1 MFEKILFAN
10 CILQLAWAACLED
23 DGNPG
28 THDTTKCK
36 KGHCDVSI
44 GGQLYCSKCSVDNEH
59 LVDGTCVA
67 SATDQADTKC
77 IDPAEGKCGS
87 CKDGYF
93 MYKSGCYNSG
103 GSPGNKICT
112 SAPDGKCSTPAA
124 GYFIIPTTDAD
135 ASHQSVV
142 SCSDSEGANGK
153 SDKIY
158 KGVEGCA
165 ECTLDNL
172 VTTATCT
179 KCTTDFLHASIE
191 GGTACLTECPEG
203 YFKHTATSGKQL
215 KTCQSC
221 SSPEESLTPA
231 ATGVPNCIKCTYD
244 TKVVCEKCDQDK
256 YLKTESGTTSCVDE
270 GNCNNGFF
278 PMTDA
283 QNSNRKVCAL
293 CSEAD
298 KGGIA
303 DCETCSKTGDSVTC
317 TACTEGNKPN
327 ADKTACIPC
336 SVDGCDSC
344 NEENVC
350 AKCATDKYLTSTGQ
364 CVDDCEALE
373 GYYSDKSTNKCE
385 KCSPVCKMCTKTA
398 DQCSSCPAK
407 KVL

>member
-44 GGQLYCSKCSVDNEH
+44 GEQPYCSKCSVDNEH
-59 LVDGTCVA
+59 LVDGTCVV
-67 SATDQADTKC
+67 SATDQANTKC
-77 IDPAEGKCGS
+77 IDPVEGKCGS

-103 GSPGNKICT
+103 GSPGNEMCT
-112 SAPDGKCSTPAA
+112 SAPEGKCSTPAA

-172 VTTATCT
+172 ATTATCT
-179 KCTTDFLHASIE
+179 KCTTDFLHAPIE

-203 YFKHTATSGKQL
+203 YFGHTATSGKQL

-221 SSPEESLTPA
+221 SSPEASLIPA
-231 ATGVPNCIKCTYD
+231 ATGVPNCVKCTYD

-256 YLKTESGTTSCVDE
+256 YLKTESGTTSCVS
-270 GNCNNGFF
+270 
-278 PMTDA
+278 A
-283 QNSNRKVCAL
+283 
-293 CSEAD
+293 
-298 KGGIA
+298 
-303 DCETCSKTGDSVTC
+303 
-317 TACTEGNKPN
+317 
-327 ADKTACIPC
+327 
-336 SVDGCDSC
+336 
-344 NEENVC
+344 EE
-350 AKCATDKYLTSTGQ
+350 
-364 CVDDCEALE
+364 
-373 GYYSDKSTNKCE
+373 
-385 KCSPVCKMCTKTA
+385 CK
-398 DQCSSCPAK
+398 D
-407 KVL
+407 